1 MPAKAGIQWPL
12 SLVNAHHRGYWVGGF
27 KPGDDKPV
35 VGSYTEPSIQRGTA
49 VLDVKWIRD
58 NRDAFIKGLT
68 DRGFEASARAT
79 LNRILNLDEQ
89 RRSAIQKL
97 QDAQARRNAASK
109 EIGKAKASKD
119 EKSAQRLMDE
129 VAALK
134 GTIQEGEAE
143 EKRLD
148 DELRNLLAAIPNN
161 PAPDV
166 PIGPDADA
174 NVVLRKFGEPKKF
187 PFQPKQHFEIG
198 EALGLMDFE
207 TAAKLSGARFVVLK
221 GPLARLERAL
231 AQFMSSAIQ
240 ASIETIRR
248 RVDAFGTTE
257 PSIQREGRNRVLV
270 QVPGISDVER
280 LKTLIGETGKLEF
293 KLVDPSANAEQIAQ
307 SKVVPP
313 GDELLYGNPPSGA
326 PKGTPQ
332 IPYVLRNQVLVTGQ
346 NLVDAQPSFDQ
357 RTGEPVVT
365 FRFDAAGATRF
376 GKVTQ
381 ENVGLPFAIILD
393 NKVISAPVIREPI
406 LGGTGQISGH
416 FTVQEAN
423 DLAVLLRSGALP
435 AKLTVIE
442 ERTVGASL
450 GADSIESGKK
460 AALMGLTL
468 VMIFMLAGYG
478 LFGLFANVALLI
490 NIALI
495 FAVLSLMGATL
506 TLPGIAGIVLTIGI
520 AVDAN
525 VLINERIREEIRAGK
540 SPFAAV
546 DAGYSRALITIID
559 SNVTTL
565 IAVLVLFWLGSGPVR
580 GFAVTLT
587 VGVLAS
593 MFTAVTVTR
602 LMVAYWLRWTRPQLI
617 PI

>member
-1 MPAKAGIQWPL
+1 MLHFQTWKLVLVVGIVISGILYALPNVFPRATMEQVPPWLPHKQVNLGLDLQGGAHLLYQLDEKEMTDDWLSTIRGDVRETLRRARIGYTGLSQDVTARSVSVKIRDAAELDKAYQELRKLAAP
-12 SLVNAHHRGYWVGGF
+12 VGGNVF
-27 KPGDDKPV
+27 SGFSGYD
-35 VGSYTEPSIQRGTA
+35 
-49 VLDVKWIRD
+49 LDV
-58 NRDAFIKGLT
+58 
-68 DRGFEASARAT
+68 AT
-79 LNRILNLDEQ
+79 
-89 RRSAIQKL
+89 
-97 QDAQARRNAASK
+97 
-109 EIGKAKASKD
+109 KD
-119 EKSAQRLMDE
+119 D
-129 VAALK
+129 
-134 GTIQEGEAE
+134 T
-143 EKRLD
+143 
-148 DELRNLLAAIPNN
+148 
-161 PAPDV
+161 
-166 PIGPDADA
+166 
-174 NVVLRKFGEPKKF
+174 VVLTVTD
-187 PFQPKQHFEIG
+187 
-198 EALGLMDFE
+198 AGL
-207 TAAKLSGARFVVLK
+207 AHR
-221 GPLARLERAL
+221 
-231 AQFMSSAIQ
+231 MSSAIQ

-257 PSIQREGRNRVLV
+257 PSIQREGRSRVLV

-293 KLVDPSANAEQIAQ
+293 KLVDPSANPEQIAQ

-326 PKGTPQ
+326 PQGSPQ
-332 IPYVLRNQVLVTGQ
+332 IPYVLKNQVLVTGQ

-357 RTGEPVVT
+357 HTGEPVVT

-376 GKVTQ
+376 GKVTS

-416 FTVQEAN
+416 FSVQEAN
-423 DLAVLLRSGALP
+423 DLAVLLLSGALP

-450 GADSIESGKK
+450 GADSIEAGKK
-460 AALMGLTL
+460 AALMGLAL

-478 LFGLFANVALLI
+478 LFGLFANLALII

-525 VLINERIREEIRAGK
+525 VLINERIREEIRTGK

-587 VGVLAS
+587 VGVIAS

>member
-1 MPAKAGIQWPL
+1 MLHFQTWKLVLVLGIVIAGILYALPNVFPRATIDRVPSWLPHKQVNLGLDLQGGAHLLYQLDEKEMTDDWL
-12 SLVNAHHRGYWVGGF
+12 STIRGDVRETLRRTRIGYTDLSQDVTARSVSV
-27 KPGDDKPV
+27 KIRDAAELDKAYQELRKLAAP
-35 VGSYTEPSIQRGTA
+35 VGSNVFSGFSGYD
-49 VLDVKWIRD
+49 LDV
-58 NRDAFIKGLT
+58 
-68 DRGFEASARAT
+68 AT
-79 LNRILNLDEQ
+79 
-89 RRSAIQKL
+89 
-97 QDAQARRNAASK
+97 
-109 EIGKAKASKD
+109 KD
-119 EKSAQRLMDE
+119 D
-129 VAALK
+129 
-134 GTIQEGEAE
+134 T
-143 EKRLD
+143 
-148 DELRNLLAAIPNN
+148 
-161 PAPDV
+161 
-166 PIGPDADA
+166 
-174 NVVLRKFGEPKKF
+174 VVLTVTD
-187 PFQPKQHFEIG
+187 
-198 EALGLMDFE
+198 AGL
-207 TAAKLSGARFVVLK
+207 AHR
-221 GPLARLERAL
+221 
-231 AQFMSSAIQ
+231 MSSAIQ

-257 PSIQREGRNRVLV
+257 PSIQREGRSRVLV

-293 KLVDPSANAEQIAQ
+293 KLVDPSANPEQIAQ

-326 PKGTPQ
+326 PQGSPQ
-332 IPYVLRNQVLVTGQ
+332 IPYVLKNQVLVTGQ
-346 NLVDAQPSFDQ
+346 NLVDAQPNFDQ

-376 GKVTQ
+376 GKVTS

-416 FTVQEAN
+416 FSVQEAN

-450 GADSIESGKK
+450 GADSIEAGKK
-460 AALMGLTL
+460 AALMGLAL

-478 LFGLFANVALLI
+478 LFGLFANLALII

-525 VLINERIREEIRAGK
+525 VLINERIREEIRTGK

-587 VGVLAS
+587 VGVIAS

>member
-1 MPAKAGIQWPL
+1 MLHFQRWKVILILGIVIAGFLFALPNVFSAATVARLPNWLPHKQVNLGLDLQGGAHLLYQLDEKEMIEDWLNTIRGDVRETLRKDRIGYSDLAQNLDKRSVSVTIREPGDMDKAYDALKKLAAP
-12 SLVNAHHRGYWVGGF
+12 VGGDVF
-27 KPGDDKPV
+27 AGFSGYD
-35 VGSYTEPSIQRGTA
+35 
-49 VLDVKWIRD
+49 LDVAKSGDTAITLTVTD
-58 NRDAFIKGLT
+58 QGLAHRMT
-68 DRGFEASARAT
+68 
-79 LNRILNLDEQ
+79 
-89 RRSAIQKL
+89 
-97 QDAQARRNAASK
+97 
-109 EIGKAKASKD
+109 
-119 EKSAQRLMDE
+119 
-129 VAALK
+129 
-134 GTIQEGEAE
+134 
-143 EKRLD
+143 
-148 DELRNLLAAIPNN
+148 
-161 PAPDV
+161 
-166 PIGPDADA
+166 
-174 NVVLRKFGEPKKF
+174 
-187 PFQPKQHFEIG
+187 
-198 EALGLMDFE
+198 
-207 TAAKLSGARFVVLK
+207 
-221 GPLARLERAL
+221 
-231 AQFMSSAIQ
+231 SAIQ

-270 QVPGISDVER
+270 QVPGIQDVER

-293 KLVDPSANAEQIAQ
+293 KLVDPSVDALQAAATKQ
-307 SKVVPP
+307 VPV
-313 GDELLYGNPPSGA
+313 GDELVYSADNPP
-326 PKGTPQ
+326 
-332 IPYVLRNQVLVTGQ
+332 IPYVLKDQVLVSGQ
-346 NLVDAQPSFDQ
+346 NLVDAQPGFDS

-365 FRFDAAGATRF
+365 FRFDAAGAKRF

-381 ENVGLPFAIILD
+381 ENVGLPFAIVLD

-406 LGGTGQISGH
+406 LGGTGQISGN
-416 FTVQEAN
+416 FTVQRAN

-460 AALMGLTL
+460 AAIMGLLL
-468 VMIFMLAGYG
+468 VMIFMVAGYG
-478 LFGLFANVALLI
+478 LFGMFANVALVV

-495 FAVLSLMGATL
+495 FAVLSLIGATL

-540 SPFAAV
+540 SPYAAV

-587 VGVLAS
+587 IGILAS
-593 MFTAVTVTR
+593 MFTAVTFTR
-602 LMVAYWLRWTRPQLI
+602 LLVSYWLRWARPQLI

>member
-1 MPAKAGIQWPL
+1 MLHFQTWKLVLVLGIVIAAILYALPNVFPRATMEQVPTWLPHKQVNLGLDLQGGAHLLYQLDEKEMTDDWLNTIRGDVRETLRRARIGYTDL
-12 SLVNAHHRGYWVGGF
+12 SQDAASRTVSVKIREPGDVDRAYQELRKLAAPVGGNVF
-27 KPGDDKPV
+27 SGLSGYD
-35 VGSYTEPSIQRGTA
+35 
-49 VLDVKWIRD
+49 LDVSTKD
-58 NRDAFIKGLT
+58 DAVVLTVTDAGLT
-68 DRGFEASARAT
+68 HR
-79 LNRILNLDEQ
+79 
-89 RRSAIQKL
+89 
-97 QDAQARRNAASK
+97 
-109 EIGKAKASKD
+109 
-119 EKSAQRLMDE
+119 
-129 VAALK
+129 
-134 GTIQEGEAE
+134 
-143 EKRLD
+143 
-148 DELRNLLAAIPNN
+148 
-161 PAPDV
+161 
-166 PIGPDADA
+166 
-174 NVVLRKFGEPKKF
+174 
-187 PFQPKQHFEIG
+187 
-198 EALGLMDFE
+198 
-207 TAAKLSGARFVVLK
+207 
-221 GPLARLERAL
+221 
-231 AQFMSSAIQ
+231 MSSAIQ

-257 PSIQREGRNRVLV
+257 PSIQREGRSRVLV

-460 AALMGLTL
+460 AALMGLAL

>member
-1 MPAKAGIQWPL
+1 MLHFQTWKLVLVLGIVIAGILYALPNVFPRATIDRVPSWLPHKQVNLGLDLQGGAHLLYQLDEKEMTDDWL
-12 SLVNAHHRGYWVGGF
+12 STIRGDVRETLRRARIGYTGLSQDVTARSVSVKIRDAAELDKAYQELRKLAAPVGGNVF
-27 KPGDDKPV
+27 SGFSGYD
-35 VGSYTEPSIQRGTA
+35 
-49 VLDVKWIRD
+49 LDV
-58 NRDAFIKGLT
+58 
-68 DRGFEASARAT
+68 AT
-79 LNRILNLDEQ
+79 
-89 RRSAIQKL
+89 
-97 QDAQARRNAASK
+97 
-109 EIGKAKASKD
+109 KD
-119 EKSAQRLMDE
+119 D
-129 VAALK
+129 
-134 GTIQEGEAE
+134 T
-143 EKRLD
+143 
-148 DELRNLLAAIPNN
+148 
-161 PAPDV
+161 
-166 PIGPDADA
+166 
-174 NVVLRKFGEPKKF
+174 VVLTVTD
-187 PFQPKQHFEIG
+187 
-198 EALGLMDFE
+198 AGL
-207 TAAKLSGARFVVLK
+207 AHR
-221 GPLARLERAL
+221 
-231 AQFMSSAIQ
+231 MSSAIQ

-257 PSIQREGRNRVLV
+257 PSIQREGRSRVLV

-293 KLVDPSANAEQIAQ
+293 KLVDPSANPEQIAQ

-326 PKGTPQ
+326 PQGSPQ
-332 IPYVLRNQVLVTGQ
+332 IPYVLKNQVLVTGQ

-357 RTGEPVVT
+357 HTGEPVVT

-376 GKVTQ
+376 GKVTS

-416 FTVQEAN
+416 FSVQEAN

-450 GADSIESGKK
+450 GADSIEAGKK
-460 AALMGLTL
+460 AALMGLAL

-478 LFGLFANVALLI
+478 LFGLFANLALII

-525 VLINERIREEIRAGK
+525 VLINERIREEIRTGK

-587 VGVLAS
+587 VGVIAS

>member
-1 MPAKAGIQWPL
+1 MLHFQKWKLILALSIVVAGFLFALPNLFPAATMARLPTWLPHKQ
-12 SLVNAHHRGYWVGGF
+12 VNLGLDLQGGAHLLYQLDEKEMVEDWLNNIRGDVRETLRRARIGYS
-27 KPGDDKPV
+27 DLTQDV
-35 VGSYTEPSIQRGTA
+35 VKRSVS
-49 VLDVKWIRD
+49 VKIRD
-58 NRDAFIKGLT
+58 AADMDKAETELT
-68 DRGFEASARAT
+68 
-79 LNRILNLDEQ
+79 
-89 RRSAIQKL
+89 KL
-97 QDAQARRNAASK
+97 A
-109 EIGKAKASKD
+109 
-119 EKSAQRLMDE
+119 
-129 VAALK
+129 
-134 GTIQEGEAE
+134 
-143 EKRLD
+143 
-148 DELRNLLAAIPNN
+148 
-161 PAPDV
+161 V
-166 PIGPDADA
+166 PIGGDVFGGFSGKDLEVAPQPDGRIALTVTDA
-174 NVVLRKFGEPKKF
+174 
-187 PFQPKQHFEIG
+187 
-198 EALGLMDFE
+198 GLANRM
-207 TAAKLSGARFVVLK
+207 T
-221 GPLARLERAL
+221 
-231 AQFMSSAIQ
+231 SAIQ

-270 QVPGISDVER
+270 QVPGIQDVER

-293 KLVDPSANAEQIAQ
+293 KLVDPAVDAIQAAATKQ
-307 SKVVPP
+307 VPP
-313 GDELLYGNPPSGA
+313 GDELVYSTDTPS
-326 PKGTPQ
+326 
-332 IPYVLRNQVLVTGQ
+332 IPYVLKEQVLVSGQ
-346 NLVDAQPSFDQ
+346 NLVDAQPGFDS

-365 FRFDAAGATRF
+365 FRFDAAGAKRF

-381 ENVGLPFAIILD
+381 ENVGLPFAIVLD

-406 LGGTGQISGH
+406 LGGTGQISGN
-416 FTVQEAN
+416 FTVQRAN

-460 AALMGLTL
+460 AALMGLAL
-468 VMIFMLAGYG
+468 VMIFMFAGYG
-478 LFGLFANVALLI
+478 LFGMFANIALI
-490 NIALI
+490 VNIALI

-540 SPFAAV
+540 SPYAAV

-587 VGVLAS
+587 VGILAS

-602 LMVAYWLRWTRPQLI
+602 LMVAYWLRWARPQLI

>member
-1 MPAKAGIQWPL
+1 MTDDWLSTIRGDVRETLRRARIGYTDLSQDVTARSVSVKIRDAAELDKAYQELRKLAAPIGGNVF
-12 SLVNAHHRGYWVGGF
+12 SGFSGY
-27 KPGDDKPV
+27 D
-35 VGSYTEPSIQRGTA
+35 
-49 VLDVKWIRD
+49 LDVATKD
-58 NRDAFIKGLT
+58 DTVMLTVTDAGLT
-68 DRGFEASARAT
+68 HR
-79 LNRILNLDEQ
+79 
-89 RRSAIQKL
+89 
-97 QDAQARRNAASK
+97 
-109 EIGKAKASKD
+109 
-119 EKSAQRLMDE
+119 
-129 VAALK
+129 
-134 GTIQEGEAE
+134 
-143 EKRLD
+143 
-148 DELRNLLAAIPNN
+148 
-161 PAPDV
+161 
-166 PIGPDADA
+166 
-174 NVVLRKFGEPKKF
+174 
-187 PFQPKQHFEIG
+187 
-198 EALGLMDFE
+198 
-207 TAAKLSGARFVVLK
+207 
-221 GPLARLERAL
+221 
-231 AQFMSSAIQ
+231 MSSAIQ

-257 PSIQREGRNRVLV
+257 PSIQREARSRVLV

-293 KLVDPSANAEQIAQ
+293 KLVDPSANPEQIAQ

-326 PKGTPQ
+326 PQGSPQ
-332 IPYVLRNQVLVTGQ
+332 IPYVLKNQVLVTGQ

-376 GKVTQ
+376 GKVTS

-416 FTVQEAN
+416 FSVQEAN

-450 GADSIESGKK
+450 GADSIEAGKK
-460 AALMGLTL
+460 AALMGLAL

-478 LFGLFANVALLI
+478 LFGLFANLALII

>member
-1 MPAKAGIQWPL
+1 MARMPAWLPHKQVNLGLDLQGGAHLLYQLDEKEMVDDWLNTVRGDVRETLRRTHIGYTDLSQDVATRSVSVKIRDAAEMDKADTELKKL
-12 SLVNAHHRGYWVGGF
+12 SQPVGGSVF
-27 KPGDDKPV
+27 AGFSGYDIDVARQGDD
-35 VGSYTEPSIQRGTA
+35 A
-49 VLDVKWIRD
+49 VTLT
-58 NRDAFIKGLT
+58 LT
-68 DRGFEASARAT
+68 DVGMT
-79 LNRILNLDEQ
+79 H
-89 RRSAIQKL
+89 
-97 QDAQARRNAASK
+97 
-109 EIGKAKASKD
+109 
-119 EKSAQRLMDE
+119 RL
-129 VAALK
+129 
-134 GTIQEGEAE
+134 G
-143 EKRLD
+143 
-148 DELRNLLAAIPNN
+148 
-161 PAPDV
+161 
-166 PIGPDADA
+166 
-174 NVVLRKFGEPKKF
+174 
-187 PFQPKQHFEIG
+187 
-198 EALGLMDFE
+198 
-207 TAAKLSGARFVVLK
+207 
-221 GPLARLERAL
+221 
-231 AQFMSSAIQ
+231 SAIQ

-257 PSIQREGRNRVLV
+257 PSIQREGRNRILV
-270 QVPGISDVER
+270 QVPGIQDVER
-280 LKTLIGETGKLEF
+280 LKTLIGKTGKLEF
-293 KLVDPSANAEQIAQ
+293 KLVDPSANAVQIAANKQ
-307 SKVVPP
+307 VPP
-313 GDELLYGNPPSGA
+313 GDELVYGIGA
-326 PKGTPQ
+326 PKGSPEGTAP
-332 IPYVLRNQVLVTGQ
+332 IPYVLKSQVLVSGA
-346 NLVDAQPSFDQ
+346 NLVDSQPGFDQ

-381 ENVGLPFAIILD
+381 ENVGLPFAIVLD
-393 NKVISAPVIREPI
+393 DKVISAPVIREPI
-406 LGGTGQISGH
+406 LGGTGQISGN
-416 FTVQEAN
+416 FTVAQAN

-450 GADSIESGKK
+450 GADSIASGKK
-460 AALMGLTL
+460 AALMGLAL
-468 VMIFMLAGYG
+468 VMIFMLVGYG
-478 LFGLFANVALLI
+478 LFGLFANLALLI

-546 DAGYSRALITIID
+546 DAGYSRALITIVD

-587 VGVLAS
+587 VGVIAS

>member
-1 MPAKAGIQWPL
+1 MLHFQTWKLVLVLGIVIAGILYALPNVFPRATIDRVPSWLPHKQVNLGLDLQGGAHLLYQLDEKEMTDDWL
-12 SLVNAHHRGYWVGGF
+12 STIRGDVRETLRRARIGYTDLSQDVTARSVSLKIRDAAELDKAYQELRKLAAPVGGNVF
-27 KPGDDKPV
+27 SGFSGYD
-35 VGSYTEPSIQRGTA
+35 
-49 VLDVKWIRD
+49 LDV
-58 NRDAFIKGLT
+58 
-68 DRGFEASARAT
+68 AT
-79 LNRILNLDEQ
+79 
-89 RRSAIQKL
+89 
-97 QDAQARRNAASK
+97 
-109 EIGKAKASKD
+109 KD
-119 EKSAQRLMDE
+119 D
-129 VAALK
+129 
-134 GTIQEGEAE
+134 T
-143 EKRLD
+143 
-148 DELRNLLAAIPNN
+148 
-161 PAPDV
+161 
-166 PIGPDADA
+166 
-174 NVVLRKFGEPKKF
+174 VVLTVTD
-187 PFQPKQHFEIG
+187 
-198 EALGLMDFE
+198 AGL
-207 TAAKLSGARFVVLK
+207 AHR
-221 GPLARLERAL
+221 
-231 AQFMSSAIQ
+231 MSSAIQ

-257 PSIQREGRNRVLV
+257 PSIQREGRSRVLV

-293 KLVDPSANAEQIAQ
+293 KLVDPSANPEQIAQ

-326 PKGTPQ
+326 PQGSPQ
-332 IPYVLRNQVLVTGQ
+332 IPYVLKNQVLVTGQ

-357 RTGEPVVT
+357 HTGEPVVT

-376 GKVTQ
+376 GKVTS

-416 FTVQEAN
+416 FSVQEAN

-450 GADSIESGKK
+450 GADSIEAGKK
-460 AALMGLTL
+460 AALMGLAL
-468 VMIFMLAGYG
+468 VMMFMLAGYG
-478 LFGLFANVALLI
+478 LFGLFANLALII

-525 VLINERIREEIRAGK
+525 VLINERIREEIRTGK

-587 VGVLAS
+587 VGVIAS

>member
-1 MPAKAGIQWPL
+1 MLHFQTWKLVVVLGIVIAGILYALPNVFPRATIDRVPSWLPHKQVNLGLDLQGGAHLLYQLDEKEMTDDWL
-12 SLVNAHHRGYWVGGF
+12 STIRGDVRETLRRARIGYTDLSQDVTARSVSVKIRDAAELDKAYQELRKLAAPVGGNVF
-27 KPGDDKPV
+27 SGFSGYD
-35 VGSYTEPSIQRGTA
+35 
-49 VLDVKWIRD
+49 LDV
-58 NRDAFIKGLT
+58 
-68 DRGFEASARAT
+68 AT
-79 LNRILNLDEQ
+79 
-89 RRSAIQKL
+89 
-97 QDAQARRNAASK
+97 
-109 EIGKAKASKD
+109 KD
-119 EKSAQRLMDE
+119 D
-129 VAALK
+129 
-134 GTIQEGEAE
+134 T
-143 EKRLD
+143 
-148 DELRNLLAAIPNN
+148 
-161 PAPDV
+161 
-166 PIGPDADA
+166 
-174 NVVLRKFGEPKKF
+174 VVLTVTD
-187 PFQPKQHFEIG
+187 
-198 EALGLMDFE
+198 AGL
-207 TAAKLSGARFVVLK
+207 AHR
-221 GPLARLERAL
+221 
-231 AQFMSSAIQ
+231 MSSAIQ

-257 PSIQREGRNRVLV
+257 PSIQREGRSRVLV

-293 KLVDPSANAEQIAQ
+293 KLVDPSANPEQIAQ

-326 PKGTPQ
+326 PQGSPQ
-332 IPYVLRNQVLVTGQ
+332 IPYVLKNQVLVTGQ
-346 NLVDAQPSFDQ
+346 NLVDAQPNFDQ

-376 GKVTQ
+376 GKVTS

-416 FTVQEAN
+416 FSVQEAN

-450 GADSIESGKK
+450 GADSIEAGKK
-460 AALMGLTL
+460 AALMGLAL

-478 LFGLFANVALLI
+478 LFGLFANLALII

-525 VLINERIREEIRAGK
+525 VLINERIREEIRTGK

-587 VGVLAS
+587 VGVIAS